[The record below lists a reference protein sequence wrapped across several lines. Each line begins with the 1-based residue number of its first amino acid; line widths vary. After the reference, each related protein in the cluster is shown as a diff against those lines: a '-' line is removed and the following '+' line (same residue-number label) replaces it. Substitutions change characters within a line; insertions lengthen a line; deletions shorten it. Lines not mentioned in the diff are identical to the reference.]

1 MKLLKQF
8 IQQET
13 VLTAAAVLAV
23 ISAFFVPP
31 DVQYLG
37 YIDLRTLAILFSLM
51 TVMAGLRRQG
61 FFDGLGRALLSR
73 THSTFQLTLV
83 LVGLCFF
90 GSMFITNDVSL
101 LTFVPFTFVVL
112 SRLGADVRRSLLIPV
127 VCMQTIAANLGSMLT
142 PIGNPQNL
150 YLYGKS
156 GMSIGGFVLLMLPYT
171 LVSLFLLL
179 AWAAMVCRKASA
191 ALSVDELVSS
201 ASQGDQKIILLY
213 LVLFAVCLLSVIR
226 VLPYGIAF
234 AAVLVCAL
242 FADPHTLRAV
252 DYSLLLTFVAFFI
265 FIGNL
270 GRIPAFS
277 GWLQEFLTGREVLV
291 AVLASQVTSNVPAAL
306 LLSGFTAET
315 QALIIGTNLGGLGT
329 LIASMASLIS
339 YRQIARELPQ
349 GKKQY
354 FGLFTLSNLIFLAI
368 LLGVPIG
375 VLTAVF
381 LAETAPEPLSK
392 IVRPAIELLAG
403 IPSVIY
409 GLLGILLLCPAMYK
423 LEQKIFAGSV
433 THQFTGGANLIS
445 AVLVLAIMILP
456 TVINISESAL
466 RSVPAS
472 LKAASLGLGASRIQT
487 IFRVTIPAAKSGIAT
502 AIVLGVGRA
511 IGEAMAISLVSGSS
525 VNAPLPFHSVRFL
538 TTAIV
543 AEMGYAADLHRQVLF
558 TIGLVLFVFIMIINM
573 TLNKILKGEKE

>member
-23 ISAFFVPP
+23 VSAFFVPP
-31 DVQYLG
+31 DAQYLG

-112 SRLGADVRRSLLIPV
+112 SRLGADVRRSLLVPV

-171 LVSLFLLL
+171 LVSLLLLL
-179 AWAAMVCRKASA
+179 AWAALVCRKTSA

-252 DYSLLLTFVAFFI
+252 DYSLLLTFVAF
-265 FIGNL
+265 
-270 GRIPAFS
+270 S
-277 GWLQEFLTGREVLV
+277 
-291 AVLASQVTSNVPAAL
+291 SS
-306 LLSGFTAET
+306 
-315 QALIIGTNLGGLGT
+315 
-329 LIASMASLIS
+329 
-339 YRQIARELPQ
+339 
-349 GKKQY
+349 
-354 FGLFTLSNLIFLAI
+354 LAI
-368 LLGVPIG
+368 WGAFRL
-375 VLTAVF
+375 F
-381 LAETAPEPLSK
+381 
-392 IVRPAIELLAG
+392 PAG
-403 IPSVIY
+403 
-409 GLLGILLLCPAMYK
+409 C
-423 LEQKIFAGSV
+423 
-433 THQFTGGANLIS
+433 
-445 AVLVLAIMILP
+445 
-456 TVINISESAL
+456 
-466 RSVPAS
+466 RS
-472 LKAASLGLGASRIQT
+472 
-487 IFRVTIPAAKSGIAT
+487 F
-502 AIVLGVGRA
+502 
-511 IGEAMAISLVSGSS
+511 
-525 VNAPLPFHSVRFL
+525 
-538 TTAIV
+538 
-543 AEMGYAADLHRQVLF
+543 
-558 TIGLVLFVFIMIINM
+558 
-573 TLNKILKGEKE
+573 

>member
-1 MKLLKQF
+1 MKLKQF

-23 ISAFFVPP
+23 VSAFFVPP
-31 DVQYLG
+31 DAQYLG

-112 SRLGADVRRSLLIPV
+112 SRLGADVRCSLLIPV

-156 GMSIGGFVLLMLPYT
+156 GMSMAEFLLLMLPYT
-171 LVSLFLLL
+171 VVSLLLL
-179 AWAAMVCRKASA
+179 VGWAVAVCRKQASSCIGV
-191 ALSVDELVSS
+191 LPEQQNTS
-201 ASQGDQKIILLY
+201 ADRKIILLDA
-213 LVLFAVCLLSVIR
+213 VLFAVCLLAVVR
-226 VLPYGIAF
+226 VLPYGVAF
-234 AAVLVCAL
+234 AAVLVCVL

-339 YRQIARELPQ
+339 YRQITRELPQ

-368 LLGVPIG
+368 LLGVW
-375 VLTAVF
+375 F
-381 LAETAPEPLSK
+381 L
-392 IVRPAIELLAG
+392 
-403 IPSVIY
+403 
-409 GLLGILLLCPAMYK
+409 
-423 LEQKIFAGSV
+423 
-433 THQFTGGANLIS
+433 
-445 AVLVLAIMILP
+445 
-456 TVINISESAL
+456 L
-466 RSVPAS
+466 R
-472 LKAASLGLGASRIQT
+472 
-487 IFRVTIPAAKSGIAT
+487 
-502 AIVLGVGRA
+502 
-511 IGEAMAISLVSGSS
+511 
-525 VNAPLPFHSVRFL
+525 
-538 TTAIV
+538 
-543 AEMGYAADLHRQVLF
+543 
-558 TIGLVLFVFIMIINM
+558 
-573 TLNKILKGEKE
+573 

>member
-23 ISAFFVPP
+23 VSAFFVPP
-31 DVQYLG
+31 DAQYLG

-61 FFDGLGRALLSR
+61 FFDGLGRALLSC

-191 ALSVDELVSS
+191 AALSVDELVSSS

-213 LVLFAVCLLSVIR
+213 LVLFAICLLSVIR

-234 AAVLVCAL
+234 AAVLVCVL

-252 DYSLLLTFVAFFI
+252 DYSLLLTFVAF
-265 FIGNL
+265 
-270 GRIPAFS
+270 S
-277 GWLQEFLTGREVLV
+277 
-291 AVLASQVTSNVPAAL
+291 SS
-306 LLSGFTAET
+306 
-315 QALIIGTNLGGLGT
+315 
-329 LIASMASLIS
+329 
-339 YRQIARELPQ
+339 
-349 GKKQY
+349 
-354 FGLFTLSNLIFLAI
+354 LAI
-368 LLGVPIG
+368 WG
-375 VLTAVF
+375 AF
-381 LAETAPEPLSK
+381 
-392 IVRPAIELLAG
+392 RPFPAG
-403 IPSVIY
+403 
-409 GLLGILLLCPAMYK
+409 C
-423 LEQKIFAGSV
+423 
-433 THQFTGGANLIS
+433 
-445 AVLVLAIMILP
+445 
-456 TVINISESAL
+456 
-466 RSVPAS
+466 RS
-472 LKAASLGLGASRIQT
+472 
-487 IFRVTIPAAKSGIAT
+487 F
-502 AIVLGVGRA
+502 
-511 IGEAMAISLVSGSS
+511 
-525 VNAPLPFHSVRFL
+525 
-538 TTAIV
+538 
-543 AEMGYAADLHRQVLF
+543 
-558 TIGLVLFVFIMIINM
+558 
-573 TLNKILKGEKE
+573 

>member
-112 SRLGADVRRSLLIPV
+112 SRLGADVRRSLLVPV

-171 LVSLFLLL
+171 LVSLLLLL
-179 AWAAMVCRKASA
+179 AWAAMVCRKTSA

-242 FADPHTLRAV
+242 FADPRTLRTV
-252 DYSLLLTFVAFFI
+252 DYPLLLTFVAFFI

-291 AVLASQVTSNVPAAL
+291 AVLASQVTSNVPAA

-368 LLGVPIG
+368 LLGVW
-375 VLTAVF
+375 F
-381 LAETAPEPLSK
+381 L
-392 IVRPAIELLAG
+392 
-403 IPSVIY
+403 
-409 GLLGILLLCPAMYK
+409 
-423 LEQKIFAGSV
+423 
-433 THQFTGGANLIS
+433 
-445 AVLVLAIMILP
+445 
-456 TVINISESAL
+456 L
-466 RSVPAS
+466 R
-472 LKAASLGLGASRIQT
+472 
-487 IFRVTIPAAKSGIAT
+487 
-502 AIVLGVGRA
+502 
-511 IGEAMAISLVSGSS
+511 
-525 VNAPLPFHSVRFL
+525 
-538 TTAIV
+538 
-543 AEMGYAADLHRQVLF
+543 
-558 TIGLVLFVFIMIINM
+558 
-573 TLNKILKGEKE
+573 

>member
-1 MKLLKQF
+1 MKLKQF

-23 ISAFFVPP
+23 VSAFFVPP
-31 DVQYLG
+31 DAQYLG

-112 SRLGADVRRSLLIPV
+112 SRLGADVRCSLLIPV

-156 GMSIGGFVLLMLPYT
+156 GMSMAEFLLLMLPYT
-171 LVSLFLLL
+171 VVSLLLL
-179 AWAAMVCRKASA
+179 VGWAVAVCRKQASSCIGV
-191 ALSVDELVSS
+191 LPEQQNTS
-201 ASQGDQKIILLY
+201 ADRKIILLDA
-213 LVLFAVCLLSVIR
+213 VLFAVCLLAVVR
-226 VLPYGIAF
+226 VLPYGVAF
-234 AAVLVCAL
+234 AAVLVCVL

-354 FGLFTLSNLIFLAI
+354 FGLFTLSNLIFLAL
-368 LLGVPIG
+368 LLGVW
-375 VLTAVF
+375 F
-381 LAETAPEPLSK
+381 L
-392 IVRPAIELLAG
+392 
-403 IPSVIY
+403 
-409 GLLGILLLCPAMYK
+409 
-423 LEQKIFAGSV
+423 
-433 THQFTGGANLIS
+433 
-445 AVLVLAIMILP
+445 
-456 TVINISESAL
+456 L
-466 RSVPAS
+466 R
-472 LKAASLGLGASRIQT
+472 
-487 IFRVTIPAAKSGIAT
+487 
-502 AIVLGVGRA
+502 
-511 IGEAMAISLVSGSS
+511 
-525 VNAPLPFHSVRFL
+525 
-538 TTAIV
+538 
-543 AEMGYAADLHRQVLF
+543 
-558 TIGLVLFVFIMIINM
+558 
-573 TLNKILKGEKE
+573 